1 MGDILEDIDIKV
13 KENSKWKKVLTE
25 NIQEI
30 QDTMK
35 TQNLRIIRLEESED
49 PQFEKLENTFNKMIE
64 ENSLNLKKEMA
75 IKIQE
80 AYRI

>member
-1 MGDILEDIDIKV
+1 
-13 KENSKWKKVLTE
+13 
-25 NIQEI
+25 
-30 QDTMK
+30 MK